1 MTWMRP
7 NRVTKQLLGRSLMRR
22 LLAVARSVLIIAA
35 LLALLALGAR
45 QTKLLDKQLVF
56 FPDREVMSTPGDAGL
71 VYEDV
76 TITTS
81 DGVRLH
87 GWFVP
92 GNGNRVIIWF
102 HGNAGNIGHRVENLV
117 LMREQLR
124 VSVFVFDYRGYG
136 NSEGA
141 PSEQGLY
148 LDAEAALEYTRNRT
162 GLEPEEGIVY
172 FGRSLGAA
180 VAVELATRYPP
191 RALVL
196 ESPFTSIQ
204 DMAQKTHPVVSR
216 LVPLSFI
223 VQSRF
228 DALAKIRQVHKP
240 VMVLHGDQDDLI
252 PIDMGRALFEAANEP
267 KAFYSIRGAGHNDTY
282 AVGGVPYFDALRAFV
297 NRTD

>member
-1 MTWMRP
+1 MR
-7 NRVTKQLLGRSLMRR
+7 RSLAVSRSG
-22 LLAVARSVLIIAA
+22 LLIAA

-45 QTKLLDKQLVF
+45 QTNLLDKQLVF
-56 FPDREVMSTPGDAGL
+56 FPDREVLSTPGDAGL

-76 TITTS
+76 TFTAS
-81 DGVRLH
+81 DGVKLH

-92 GNGNRVIIWF
+92 GDGKRVIIWF

-124 VSVFVFDYRGYG
+124 VSVFLFDYRGYG

-148 LDAEAALEYTRNRT
+148 LDAEAALGYTKTRS
-162 GLEPEEGIVY
+162 GLEADEGIVY

-204 DMAQKTHPVVSR
+204 GMAQKLHPVVSK
-216 LVPLSFI
+216 LVPLGLV

-228 DALAKIRQVHKP
+228 DALAKIGQVRTP
-240 VMVLHGDQDDLI
+240 VMVLHGDQDDMI
-252 PIDMGRALFEAANEP
+252 PIEMGRELFEAANEP
-267 KAFYSIRGAGHNDTY
+267 KAFYAIRGASHNDTY

>member
-1 MTWMRP
+1 MH
-7 NRVTKQLLGRSLMRR
+7 RSLAVSRSG
-22 LLAVARSVLIIAA
+22 LLIAA

-45 QTKLLDKQLVF
+45 QTNLLDKQLVF

-76 TITTS
+76 TFTAS
-81 DGVRLH
+81 DGVKLH

-92 GNGNRVIIWF
+92 GDGKRVIIWF

-124 VSVFVFDYRGYG
+124 VSVFLFDYRGYG

-148 LDAEAALEYTRNRT
+148 LDAEAALEYTKTRT
-162 GLEPEEGIVY
+162 GLEADEGIVY

-204 DMAQKTHPVVSR
+204 GMARKVYPVVSKV
-216 LVPLSFI
+216 VPLGLV

-228 DALAKIRQVHKP
+228 DALAKIGQVRTP
-240 VMVLHGDQDDLI
+240 VMVLHGDQDDMI
-252 PIDMGRALFEAANEP
+252 PIEMGRELFEAANEP
-267 KAFYSIRGAGHNDTY
+267 KAFYAIRGASHNDTY

>member
-7 NRVTKQLLGRSLMRR
+7 YRVTRQLLGRSQIRR
-22 LLAVARSVLIIAA
+22 SLAVSRSGLLIAA

-45 QTKLLDKQLVF
+45 QTNLLDKQLVF

-76 TITTS
+76 TFTAS
-81 DGVRLH
+81 DGVKLH

-92 GNGNRVIIWF
+92 GDGKRVIIWF

-124 VSVFVFDYRGYG
+124 VSVFLFDYRGYG

-148 LDAEAALEYTRNRT
+148 LDAEAALEYTKTRS
-162 GLEPEEGIVY
+162 GLEADEGIVY

-204 DMAQKTHPVVSR
+204 GMAQKVYPVVSKV
-216 LVPLSFI
+216 VPLGLV

-228 DALAKIRQVHKP
+228 DALAKIGQVRTP
-240 VMVLHGDQDDLI
+240 VMVLHGDQDDMI
-252 PIDMGRALFEAANEP
+252 PIEMGRELFEAANEP
-267 KAFYSIRGAGHNDTY
+267 KAFYAIRGASHNDTY

>member
-7 NRVTKQLLGRSLMRR
+7 YRVTRQLLGRSQMRR
-22 LLAVARSVLIIAA
+22 SLAVSRSGLLIAA

-45 QTKLLDKQLVF
+45 QTNLLDKQLVF
-56 FPDREVMSTPGDAGL
+56 FPDREVLSTPGDAGL

-76 TITTS
+76 TFTAS
-81 DGVRLH
+81 DGVKLH

-92 GNGNRVIIWF
+92 GDGKRVIIWF

-124 VSVFVFDYRGYG
+124 VSVFLFDYRGYG

-148 LDAEAALEYTRNRT
+148 LDAEAALEYTKTRS
-162 GLEPEEGIVY
+162 GLEADEGIVY

-204 DMAQKTHPVVSR
+204 GMAQKLHPVVSK
-216 LVPLSFI
+216 LVPLGLV

-228 DALAKIRQVHKP
+228 DALAKIGQVRTP
-240 VMVLHGDQDDLI
+240 VMVLHGDQDDMI
-252 PIDMGRALFEAANEP
+252 PIEMGRELFEAANEP
-267 KAFYSIRGAGHNDTY
+267 KAFYAIRGASHNDTY

>member
-1 MTWMRP
+1 
-7 NRVTKQLLGRSLMRR
+7 MRR
-22 LLAVARSVLIIAA
+22 LAAVARSVLIVAA
-35 LLALLALGAR
+35 LLALLVLGAR
-45 QTKLLDKQLVF
+45 QTKLLDKRLVF
-56 FPDREVMSTPGDAGL
+56 FPDRNVRSTPGDAGL

-76 TITTS
+76 TFAAS
-81 DGVRLH
+81 DGVKLH

-92 GNGNRVIIWF
+92 GDGTRVILWF
-102 HGNAGNIGHRVENLV
+102 HGNAGNIGDRVENL
-117 LMREQLR
+117 LLLNDQLR
-124 VSVFVFDYRGYG
+124 ADVFIFDYRGYG
-136 NSEGA
+136 NSEGT

-148 LDAEAALEYTRNRT
+148 LDAEAALEYTKTRT
-162 GLEPEEGIVY
+162 GLQPEEGIVY

-191 RALVL
+191 RALIL

-204 DMAQKTHPVVSR
+204 DMAHKTHPVVSK
-216 LVPLSFI
+216 LVPLGFV

-228 DALAKIRQVHKP
+228 DALSKIGQVHKP

-252 PIDMGRALFEAANEP
+252 PFDMGRALFEAANEP
-267 KAFYSIRGAGHNDTY
+267 KAFYAIRGAEHNDTY

>member
-22 LLAVARSVLIIAA
+22 LLAVARSVLLIAG
-35 LLALLALGAR
+35 LLVLLALGAR

-56 FPDREVMSTPGDAGL
+56 FPDREVRSTPGDAGL

-81 DGVRLH
+81 DGVKLH

-92 GNGNRVIIWF
+92 GDGKRVIIWF

-124 VSVFVFDYRGYG
+124 VSVFLFDYRGYG
-136 NSEGA
+136 NSEGT

-148 LDAEAALEYTRNRT
+148 LDAEAALDYTKART
-162 GLEPEEGIVY
+162 GLEADEGIVY

-204 DMAQKTHPVVSR
+204 EMAHKLHPVVSKV
-216 LVPLSFI
+216 VPLGLI
-223 VQSRF
+223 VQRRF
-228 DALAKIRQVHKP
+228 DALAKIRQVHTP
-240 VMVLHGDQDDLI
+240 VMVLHGDQDYMI
-252 PIDMGRALFEAANEP
+252 PIEMARELFEAANDP
-267 KAFYSIRGAGHNDTY
+267 KAFYAIRGAGHNDTY
-282 AVGGVPYFDALRAFV
+282 AVGGAPYFDALRAFV

>member
-1 MTWMRP
+1 M
-7 NRVTKQLLGRSLMRR
+7 
-22 LLAVARSVLIIAA
+22 
-35 LLALLALGAR
+35 
-45 QTKLLDKQLVF
+45 LDKQLVF

-76 TITTS
+76 TFTAS
-81 DGVRLH
+81 DGVKLH

-92 GNGNRVIIWF
+92 GDGKRVIIWF

-124 VSVFVFDYRGYG
+124 VSVFLFDYRGYG

-148 LDAEAALEYTRNRT
+148 LDAEAALEYTKTRT
-162 GLEPEEGIVY
+162 GLEADEGIVY

-204 DMAQKTHPVVSR
+204 GMAQKVYPVVSKV
-216 LVPLSFI
+216 VPLGLV

-228 DALAKIRQVHKP
+228 DALAKIGQVRTP
-240 VMVLHGDQDDLI
+240 VMVLHGDQDDII
-252 PIDMGRALFEAANEP
+252 PIEMGRELFEAANEP
-267 KAFYSIRGAGHNDTY
+267 KAFYAIKGASHNDTY

>member
-1 MTWMRP
+1 MDDTTQGHR
-7 NRVTKQLLGRSLMRR
+7 QILGATLVRRSA
-22 LLAVARSVLIIAA
+22 AVARSVLVIAV
-35 LLALLALGAR
+35 LLVLLALGAR

-81 DGVRLH
+81 DGVNLH

-92 GNGNRVIIWF
+92 GDGRRVIIWF

-124 VSVFVFDYRGYG
+124 VSVFLFDYRGYG

-148 LDAEAALEYTRNRT
+148 LDAEAALEYTKTRT
-162 GLEPEEGIVY
+162 GLEADEGIVY

-191 RALVL
+191 RALLL

-204 DMAQKTHPVVSR
+204 GMAQKIHPVVSK
-216 LVPLSFI
+216 LVPLGL
-223 VQSRF
+223 VVRSRF
-228 DALAKIRQVHKP
+228 DALAKIGQVHTP
-240 VMVLHGDQDDLI
+240 VMVLHGDQDDMI
-252 PIDMGRALFEAANEP
+252 PIEMGRELFEAANEP
-267 KAFYSIRGAGHNDTY
+267 KAFYTIRGARHNDTY

>member
-7 NRVTKQLLGRSLMRR
+7 YRVTRQLLGRSQMRR
-22 LLAVARSVLIIAA
+22 SLAVSRSGLLIAA

-45 QTKLLDKQLVF
+45 QTNLLDKQLVF
-56 FPDREVMSTPGDAGL
+56 FPDREVLSTPGDAGL

-76 TITTS
+76 TFTAS
-81 DGVRLH
+81 DGVKLH

-92 GNGNRVIIWF
+92 GDGKRVIIWF

-124 VSVFVFDYRGYG
+124 VSVFLFDYRGYG

-148 LDAEAALEYTRNRT
+148 LDAEAALGYTKTRS
-162 GLEPEEGIVY
+162 GLEADEGIVY

-204 DMAQKTHPVVSR
+204 GMAQKLHPVVSK
-216 LVPLSFI
+216 LVPLGLV

-228 DALAKIRQVHKP
+228 DALAKIGQVRTP
-240 VMVLHGDQDDLI
+240 VMVLHGDQDDMI
-252 PIDMGRALFEAANEP
+252 PIEMGRELFEAANEP
-267 KAFYSIRGAGHNDTY
+267 KAFYAISGASHNDTY

>member
-7 NRVTKQLLGRSLMRR
+7 YRVTRQLLGRSQIRR
-22 LLAVARSVLIIAA
+22 SLAVSRSGLLIAA

-45 QTKLLDKQLVF
+45 QTNLLDKQLVF

-76 TITTS
+76 TFTAS
-81 DGVRLH
+81 DGVKLH

-92 GNGNRVIIWF
+92 GDGKRVIIWF

-117 LMREQLR
+117 LMRERLK
-124 VSVFVFDYRGYG
+124 VSVFLFDYRGYG

-141 PSEQGLY
+141 PSERGLY
-148 LDAEAALEYTRNRT
+148 LDAEAALEYTKTRS
-162 GLEPEEGIVY
+162 GLEADEGIVY

-204 DMAQKTHPVVSR
+204 GMAQKVYPVVSKV
-216 LVPLSFI
+216 VPLGLV

-228 DALAKIRQVHKP
+228 DALAKIGQVRTP
-240 VMVLHGDQDDLI
+240 VMVLHGDQDDMI
-252 PIDMGRALFEAANEP
+252 PIEMGRELFEAANEP
-267 KAFYSIRGAGHNDTY
+267 KAFYAIRGASHNDTY

>member
-1 MTWMRP
+1 MRP
-7 NRVTKQLLGRSLMRR
+7 YRVTRQLLGRSQIRR
-22 LLAVARSVLIIAA
+22 SLAVSRSGLLIAA

-45 QTKLLDKQLVF
+45 QTNLLDKQLVF

-76 TITTS
+76 TFTAS
-81 DGVRLH
+81 DGVKLH

-92 GNGNRVIIWF
+92 GDGKRVIIWF

-124 VSVFVFDYRGYG
+124 VSVFLFDYRGYG

-148 LDAEAALEYTRNRT
+148 LDAEAALEYTKTRT
-162 GLEPEEGIVY
+162 GLEADEGIVY

-204 DMAQKTHPVVSR
+204 GMAQKVYPVVSKV
-216 LVPLSFI
+216 VPLGLV

-228 DALAKIRQVHKP
+228 DALAKIGQVRTP
-240 VMVLHGDQDDLI
+240 VMVLHGDQDDMI
-252 PIDMGRALFEAANEP
+252 PIEMGRELFEAANEP
-267 KAFYSIRGAGHNDTY
+267 KAFYAIRGASHNDTY

>member
-1 MTWMRP
+1 M
-7 NRVTKQLLGRSLMRR
+7 
-22 LLAVARSVLIIAA
+22 LAVARSVLLIAG

-56 FPDREVMSTPGDAGL
+56 FPDRNVRSTPGDAGL

-76 TITTS
+76 TFTTS

-92 GNGNRVIIWF
+92 GDGNRVIIWF

-117 LMREQLR
+117 LMREQLK
-124 VSVFVFDYRGYG
+124 VSVFLFDYRGYG

-141 PSEQGLY
+141 PSERGMY
-148 LDAEAALEYTRNRT
+148 LDAEAALEYTKTRT
-162 GLEPEEGIVY
+162 GLEPDEGIVY

-204 DMAQKTHPVVSR
+204 DMASKLHPVVSR
-216 LVPLSFI
+216 LVPLGLI

-228 DALAKIRQVHKP
+228 DALSKIGQVHKP
-240 VMVLHGDQDDLI
+240 VMVLHGDQDYTV
-252 PIDMGRALFEAANEP
+252 PIELGRALFEAANEP
-267 KAFYSIRGAGHNDTY
+267 KVFYVIKGAGHNDTY
-282 AVGGVPYFDALRAFV
+282 DVGGVAYFDALRAFV